1 MDDADLALHGEIPPF
16 HERKRLRVEDWALA
30 ITLGLM
36 MLLPILEIVL
46 RKTVSRGI
54 SNAPS
59 VVQHLALVAG
69 MVGAAI
75 AARDGRLLSLG
86 SVEMLIK
93 PAWRPVTRFIAR
105 VVAGVITALLCYASA
120 EFVLTE
126 RQASSVVA
134 YGIRTWVVQ
143 LILPI
148 GFALIAWRVIL
159 SASKRWTWRVAAV
172 VLVAAIIAVAATVP
186 NREQLVIPAFV
197 LLLIATLL
205 GAPIFSVLAGAGL
218 ILFWK
223 DASPLSSLTIDHYG
237 MATNPTVP
245 TIPLFTLAGYFLAE
259 GGASKRLIRVF
270 NAAVGNFRGGPAVLV
285 ALVCAFFTSFT
296 GASGVTILALGG
308 LLMPVLMSAGY
319 TEKVSLGLITGTGSL
334 GMLLPPCLPLIF
346 YAVIAGVDIKDMF
359 LGALGP
365 SVFMILLAAI
375 WGISQAPP
383 KKAVIP
389 TEDRDPQLSH
399 KAVIPTLSEAKG
411 RDLQLAGYD
420 WRELRSA
427 AWEAKWELFLP
438 VVAVGALFS
447 GLATP
452 VEAAALTALYAFV
465 GETFVSR
472 DLKLGGD
479 VPGVM
484 AEAGTL
490 VGGVLLILGVALGLT
505 NYLAFAEVPA
515 RAVDWVTSA
524 VHSRVLFLLLVNV
537 FLLVVGMLMDVY
549 SATVIVVPLLIPLGK
564 AFGIDPIHLGIIFLA
579 NLELGYLHPPVGQ
592 NLFLSSL
599 RFNKP
604 VTQVF
609 WATLPMLVVFLIGV
623 LLITYVPWMTTALP
637 RWLSQ

>member
-1 MDDADLALHGEIPPF
+1 
-16 HERKRLRVEDWALA
+16 
-30 ITLGLM
+30 M

-46 RKTVSRGI
+46 RKTVSSGI
-54 SNAPS
+54 SNEPS

-69 MVGAAI
+69 MIGAAI

-93 PAWRPVTRFIAR
+93 PSWRPVTRFVAR
-105 VVAGVITALLCYASA
+105 VVGGMMAALLCYASFQ
-120 EFVLTE
+120 FVLTE
-126 RQASSVVA
+126 RAASSVVA
-134 YGIRTWVVQ
+134 YGIRTWVVE

-148 GFALIAWRVIL
+148 GFALIASRIIL
-159 SASKRWTWRVAAV
+159 SASKRWKWRAVAV
-172 VLVAAIIAVAATVP
+172 VVIALLITAAAKSPVDP
-186 NREQLVIPAFV
+186 QQLVVPAFV

-205 GAPIFSVLAGAGL
+205 GAPIFTVLAGAGL

-359 LGALGP
+359 LGGIGP
-365 SVFMILLAAI
+365 AIFMILLAAA
-375 WGISQAPP
+375 WGISQAPR
-383 KKAVIP
+383 V
-389 TEDRDPQLSH
+389 TSGR
-399 KAVIPTLSEAKG
+399 KG
-411 RDLQLAGYD
+411 FD
-420 WRELRSA
+420 WRDLRSA
-427 AWEAKWELFLP
+427 VWEAKWELFLP
-438 VVAVGALFS
+438 VVAIGALFS

-472 DLKLGGD
+472 DLKLGAD
-479 VPGVM
+479 VPRVM

-490 VGGVLLILGVALGLT
+490 VGGVLIILGVALGLT

-515 RAVDWVTSA
+515 RAVDWVTST
-524 VHSRVLFLLLVNV
+524 VHSKVLFLLLVNV

-623 LLITYVPWMTTALP
+623 LLITYVPVMTTALP
-637 RWLSQ
+637 HWLGR

>member
-1 MDDADLALHGEIPPF
+1 MADETADPQFSGHDAAIAAELPPF

-46 RKTVSRGI
+46 RKTTSRGI
-54 SNAPS
+54 SNEPS
-59 VVQHLALVAG
+59 IVQHLALVAG
-69 MVGAAI
+69 MIGAAI

-86 SVEMLIK
+86 SVEMLI
-93 PAWRPVTRFIAR
+93 PARWRSVTRFIAR
-105 VVAGVITALLCYASA
+105 VVAGVITALLCYASVQ
-120 EFVLTE
+120 FVRTE
-126 RQASSVVA
+126 RASSTVIA
-134 YGIRTWVVQ
+134 YGIHTWVVQ

-148 GFALIAWRVIL
+148 GFALIAWRIIA
-159 SASKRWTWRVAAV
+159 SASKQWKWRIVAAV
-172 VLVAAIIAVAATVP
+172 IVALLIAFTARSPVEPQRLVV
-186 NREQLVIPAFV
+186 PAFV
-197 LLLIATLL
+197 VLFIATLL
-205 GAPIFSVLAGAGL
+205 GAPIFTVLAGAGL

-223 DASPLSSLTIDHYG
+223 DQSPLSSLTIDHYG

-259 GGASKRLIRVF
+259 GGASRRLIRVF

-308 LLMPVLMSAGY
+308 LLLPVLISAGY

-359 LGALGP
+359 LGGIGP
-365 SVFMILLAAI
+365 AIFMILLAAA
-375 WGISQAPP
+375 WGISQAP
-383 KKAVIP
+383 KREAS
-389 TEDRDPQLSH
+389 TQH
-399 KAVIPTLSEAKG
+399 K
-411 RDLQLAGYD
+411 GYD

-438 VVAVGALFS
+438 VVAIGSLFS

-472 DLKLGGD
+472 DLKIGAD
-479 VPGVM
+479 VPRVM

-505 NYLAFAEVPA
+505 NYLAFAEIPA
-515 RAVDWVTSA
+515 RAVDWVTGA
-524 VHSRVLFLLLVNV
+524 VHSKVLFLLLVNV

-564 AFGIDPIHLGIIFLA
+564 AFAIDSIHLGIIFLA

-637 RWLSQ
+637 HWLGR

>member
-1 MDDADLALHGEIPPF
+1 VLQVDAAADTELPEGVAAELPPF
-16 HERKRLRVEDWALA
+16 HERKRLGVEDWALA
-30 ITLGLM
+30 ITLGAM

-54 SNAPS
+54 SNEQS
-59 VVQHLALVAG
+59 LVQHLALVAG

-86 SVEMLIK
+86 SVELLLK
-93 PAWRPVTRFIAR
+93 PSWRPVTRFVAR
-105 VVAGVITALLCYASA
+105 VVGGMMAALLCYASVQ
-120 EFVLTE
+120 FVLTE
-126 RQASSVVA
+126 RASSSVLA
-134 YGIRTWVVQ
+134 YGIRTWVVE

-148 GFALIAWRVIL
+148 GFALIAWRIIL
-159 SASKRWTWRVAAV
+159 SASKRWTWRAVAV
-172 VLVAAIIAVAATVP
+172 VVIALLIALAAKLPIDRQELVV
-186 NREQLVIPAFV
+186 PAFV

-205 GAPIFSVLAGAGL
+205 GAPIFTVLAGAGL

-237 MATNPTVP
+237 LATNPTVP

-308 LLMPVLMSAGY
+308 LLMPVLLSAGY

-359 LGALGP
+359 LGGIGP
-365 SVFMILLAAI
+365 AIFMILLAAA

-383 KKAVIP
+383 PRVAGG
-389 TEDRDPQLSH
+389 R
-399 KAVIPTLSEAKG
+399 KG
-411 RDLQLAGYD
+411 FD

-427 AWEAKWELFLP
+427 VWEAKWELFLP
-438 VVAVGALFS
+438 VVAIGALFS
-447 GLATP
+447 GIATP

-479 VPGVM
+479 VPRVM

-490 VGGVLLILGVALGLT
+490 VGGVLIILGVALGLT

-515 RAVDWVTSA
+515 RAVEWVTST
-524 VHSRVLFLLLVNV
+524 VHSKVLFLLLVNV

-637 RWLSQ
+637 HWLGR

>member
-1 MDDADLALHGEIPPF
+1 
-16 HERKRLRVEDWALA
+16 
-30 ITLGLM
+30 

-54 SNAPS
+54 SNEPS

-93 PAWRPVTRFIAR
+93 PSWRPVTRFVAR
-105 VVAGVITALLCYASA
+105 VVAGVIAALLCYASVQ
-120 EFVLTE
+120 FVLTE
-126 RQASSVVA
+126 RASSSVLA

-148 GFALIAWRVIL
+148 GFALIAWRIIL
-159 SASKRWTWRVAAV
+159 SASKRWKWRAVAAV
-172 VLVAAIIAVAATVP
+172 VIALLIVVAAKSPVD
-186 NREQLVIPAFV
+186 RQELVVPAFV

-205 GAPIFSVLAGAGL
+205 GAPIFTVLAGAGL

-223 DASPLSSLTIDHYG
+223 DASPLSSLTIDHYS

-308 LLMPVLMSAGY
+308 LLMPVLLSAGY

-346 YAVIAGVDIKDMF
+346 YAVIAGVDIKNMF
-359 LGALGP
+359 LGGLGP
-365 SVFMILLAAI
+365 AIFMILLAAA

-383 KKAVIP
+383 VASG
-389 TEDRDPQLSH
+389 R
-399 KAVIPTLSEAKG
+399 KG
-411 RDLQLAGYD
+411 FV

-427 AWEAKWELFLP
+427 VWEAKWELFLP
-438 VVAVGALFS
+438 VVATGALFS
-447 GLATP
+447 GIATP

-472 DLKLGGD
+472 DLELGGD
-479 VPGVM
+479 VPRVM

-515 RAVDWVTSA
+515 RAVDWVTAA
-524 VHSRVLFLLLVNV
+524 VHSKVLFLLLLNV

-549 SATVIVVPLLIPLGK
+549 SATVIVVPLLVPLGK

-623 LLITYVPWMTTALP
+623 LLITYVPAMTTALP
-637 RWLSQ
+637 HWLGR

>member
-1 MDDADLALHGEIPPF
+1 
-16 HERKRLRVEDWALA
+16 
-30 ITLGLM
+30 
-36 MLLPILEIVL
+36 
-46 RKTVSRGI
+46 
-54 SNAPS
+54 
-59 VVQHLALVAG
+59 
-69 MVGAAI
+69 
-75 AARDGRLLSLG
+75 
-86 SVEMLIK
+86 
-93 PAWRPVTRFIAR
+93 
-105 VVAGVITALLCYASA
+105 
-120 EFVLTE
+120 
-126 RQASSVVA
+126 
-134 YGIRTWVVQ
+134 
-143 LILPI
+143 
-148 GFALIAWRVIL
+148 
-159 SASKRWTWRVAAV
+159 
-172 VLVAAIIAVAATVP
+172 
-186 NREQLVIPAFV
+186 
-197 LLLIATLL
+197 
-205 GAPIFSVLAGAGL
+205 VLAGAGL

-259 GGASKRLIRVF
+259 GGASKRIIRVF

-308 LLMPVLMSAGY
+308 LLMPVLLSAGY

-346 YAVIAGVDIKDMF
+346 YAVIAGVDIKNMF
-359 LGALGP
+359 LGGIGP
-365 SVFMILLAAI
+365 AIFMILLAAA
-375 WGISQAPP
+375 WGISQAPRV
-383 KKAVIP
+383 A
-389 TEDRDPQLSH
+389 S
-399 KAVIPTLSEAKG
+399 G
-411 RDLQLAGYD
+411 RKEGGFD

-427 AWEAKWELFLP
+427 VWGAKWELLLP
-438 VVAVGALFS
+438 VVAIGALFS
-447 GLATP
+447 GIATP

-479 VPGVM
+479 VPRVM

-490 VGGVLLILGVALGLT
+490 VGGVLIILGVALGLT

-515 RAVDWVTSA
+515 RAVDWVTA
-524 VHSRVLFLLLVNV
+524 TVHSKVLFLLLVNV

-609 WATLPMLVVFLIGV
+609 WATLPMLAVFLIGV
-623 LLITYVPWMTTALP
+623 LLITYVPAMTTALP
-637 RWLSQ
+637 HWLGR

>member
-1 MDDADLALHGEIPPF
+1 MSPSTTPTRQPETTFRAGVEAPGGIELPPEIPPF
-16 HERKRLRVEDWALA
+16 HQQKRLHVEDWALA
-30 ITLGLM
+30 ITLGAM

-54 SNAPS
+54 SNSPAL
-59 VVQHLALVAG
+59 VQHFALIAG
-69 MVGAAI
+69 MLGAAI

-86 SVEMLIK
+86 SVEALIK
-93 PAWRPVTRFIAR
+93 PSWRPVTRFVSRI
-105 VVAGVITALLCYASA
+105 VAAMVAVLLCYASA
-120 EFVLTE
+120 EFVRTE
-126 RQASSVVA
+126 RASSTVLA
-134 YGIRTWVVQ
+134 YGIPTWVVQ

-148 GFALIAWRVIL
+148 AFALIAWRIVA
-159 SASKRWTWRVAAV
+159 SASKGLKWRAVAV
-172 VLVAAIIAVAATVP
+172 VAVALLIIFAAKP
-186 NREQLVIPAFV
+186 PISREQLVMPAFV
-197 LLLIATLL
+197 VLFIATLL
-205 GAPIFSVLAGAGL
+205 GAPIFTVLAGAGL

-259 GGASKRLIRVF
+259 GGASRRLIRVF

-346 YAVIAGVDIKDMF
+346 YAVIAGVDIRDMF
-359 LGALGP
+359 LGGIGP
-365 SVFMILLAAI
+365 AIFMILLAAA
-375 WGISQAPP
+375 WGISQAPRR
-383 KKAVIP
+383 P
-389 TEDRDPQLSH
+389 TSAER
-399 KAVIPTLSEAKG
+399 K
-411 RDLQLAGYD
+411 GYD

-438 VVAVGALFS
+438 IVAIGALFS

-472 DLKLGGD
+472 DLKIGKD
-479 VPGVM
+479 VPRVM

-490 VGGVLLILGVALGLT
+490 VGGVLIILGVALGLT

-515 RAVDWVTSA
+515 RAVDWVTGA
-524 VHSRVLFLLLVNV
+524 VHSKVLFLLLVNV
-537 FLLVVGMLMDVY
+537 FLLIVGMLMDVY

-564 AFGIDPIHLGIIFLA
+564 AFGVDPIHLGIIFLA

-599 RFNKP
+599 RFNKS

-637 RWLSQ
+637 HWLAR

>member
-1 MDDADLALHGEIPPF
+1 
-16 HERKRLRVEDWALA
+16 
-30 ITLGLM
+30 

-54 SNAPS
+54 SNEQS
-59 VVQHLALVAG
+59 LVQHLALVAG

-86 SVEMLIK
+86 SVELLIK
-93 PAWRPVTRFIAR
+93 VSWRPVTRFVAR
-105 VVAGVITALLCYASA
+105 VVAGMMSALLCYASVQ
-120 EFVLTE
+120 FVLTE
-126 RQASSVVA
+126 RASSAVLA
-134 YGIRTWVVQ
+134 YGIRTWVVE

-148 GFALIAWRVIL
+148 GFALIAWRIIL
-159 SASKRWTWRVAAV
+159 SASKSWKWRAVAV
-172 VLVAAIIAVAATVP
+172 VVIALLILVAARLPVD
-186 NREQLVIPAFV
+186 RQQLVVPAFV
-197 LLLIATLL
+197 LLFIATLL
-205 GAPIFSVLAGAGL
+205 GAPIFTVLAGAGL

-259 GGASKRLIRVF
+259 GGASKRIIRVF

-308 LLMPVLMSAGY
+308 LLMPVLLAAGY

-359 LGALGP
+359 LGGIGP
-365 SVFMILLAAI
+365 AVFMILLAAA
-375 WGISQAPP
+375 WGISQAPRVASER
-383 KKAVIP
+383 KK
-389 TEDRDPQLSH
+389 
-399 KAVIPTLSEAKG
+399 G
-411 RDLQLAGYD
+411 GFD

-427 AWEAKWELFLP
+427 VWGAKWELLLP
-438 VVAVGALFS
+438 VVAIGALFS
-447 GLATP
+447 GIATP

-479 VPGVM
+479 VPRVM

-490 VGGVLLILGVALGLT
+490 VGGVLIILGVALGLT

-515 RAVDWVTSA
+515 RAVDWVTA
-524 VHSRVLFLLLVNV
+524 TVHSKVLFLLLVNV

-609 WATLPMLVVFLIGV
+609 WATLPMLAVFLIGV
-623 LLITYVPWMTTALP
+623 LLITYVPAMTTALP
-637 RWLSQ
+637 HWLGR